1 MKKIDFQHYSALDIV
16 KLVVGSAI
24 AAVAF
29 QFFTFPNDI
38 VSGGVTGVAQIIHLL
53 TRLPV
58 GVTNIVLNIPLFAIC
73 LRRLGLRSLIGAL
86 AVMVMVSVFIDLLAM
101 TGVRATE
108 DPLLAAVYGG
118 VLNGAGFG
126 IVYTTG
132 STGGGIDIIAKLLRR
147 KYPHI
152 NFGSFVLAM
161 NVVVVLT
168 FAILF
173 KKFESCMYTM
183 IMMFISTKVVNLFL
197 YGSNIATLCYII
209 STVPAEIS
217 DAINREM
224 HRGVTFLRGQ
234 GGWSGKD
241 QPVILCVI
249 KRPEIAHMRTLVR
262 EVDPDA
268 FFIVSE
274 AKDVFGKNFENIL
287 QED

>member
-1 MKKIDFQHYSALDIV
+1 MNTRFRRYSAMDIV
-16 KLVVGSAI
+16 KLIVGSVL

-53 TRLPV
+53 THLPV
-58 GVTNIVLNIPLFAIC
+58 GVTNIALNLPLFAVC
-73 LRRLGLRSLIGAL
+73 LRKLGLRDLVGAL
-86 AVMVMVSVFIDLLAM
+86 AVMLMISVFIDLLSM
-101 TGVRATE
+101 TGIRATS

-126 IVYTTG
+126 IIYTSG

-168 FAILF
+168 FAVLF
-173 KKFESCMYTM
+173 RKFESCMYTM
-183 IMMFISTKVVNLFL
+183 IMMFISTRVVNLLL
-197 YGSNIATLCYII
+197 YGSNVSTLCYII

-249 KRPEIAHMRTLVR
+249 KRPEIAHLRALMRA
-262 EVDPDA
+262 VDPNA
-268 FFIVSE
+268 FFIVTE

>member
-1 MKKIDFQHYSALDIV
+1 MKTEFKHFSALDIV
-16 KLVVGSAI
+16 KLVVGSAL

-29 QFFTFPNDI
+29 QFFTFPNNI

-73 LRRLGLRSLIGAL
+73 LRKLGLRSLIGAL
-86 AVMVMVSVFIDLLAM
+86 AVMVMTSVCIDLLAT
-101 TGVRATE
+101 TGIRATD

-118 VLNGAGFG
+118 VLNGIGFG
-126 IVYTTG
+126 MIYTTG
-132 STGGGIDIIAKLLRR
+132 STSGGIDIIAKLLRR

-152 NFGSFVLAM
+152 NFGNFILGM

-183 IMMFISTKVVNLFL
+183 ISMFISTKVVNLVL
-197 YGSNIATLCYII
+197 YGTNVSTLCYII

-249 KRPEIAHMRTLVR
+249 KRQEIANMRAMVR
-262 EVDPDA
+262 EIDPNA

-274 AKDVFGKNFENIL
+274 AKDVFGKGFENIL